1 MAKDDLL
8 LALERIA
15 KALERIADAYEQQ
28 RKLEEFRGEHCS
40 RSCPCS
46 VRRVQPLEESYL
58 RGWSGCGCIVS

>member
-28 RKLEEFRGEHCS
+28 RKLEEFR
-40 RSCPCS
+40 
-46 VRRVQPLEESYL
+46 
-58 RGWSGCGCIVS
+58 